1 MEGDGCEVLPSSDP
15 FVVRKLMKI
24 LFLGRHFTYFR
35 NFESVL
41 RELAS
46 RGHQLQLAVEQD
58 ESLGGTKL
66 VRSLID
72 EFPNVTAGLLPDRPE
87 DDWTWA
93 ATRLRLGLDYL
104 RYQHPVFD
112 RAYKLRERS
121 RGRTP
126 AGFVMLG
133 DVVRSAGGWT
143 RRGAEAV
150 LRRLERAIPETS
162 CIRDFVAAHK
172 PDVVLLTPLIDL
184 GSSQIDYLRA
194 ARALGIPTA
203 LCVWS
208 WDHLSSKALIR
219 ECPDRVFVWNATQ
232 KGEAIE
238 LHRVP
243 ADRVIVTGAQCFDHW
258 FERAPS
264 RTREQFCAQIGVDPH
279 RPFILWVCSALIH
292 GSPPEAPFVV
302 EWIRRLRA
310 SGDPSLRGAG
320 VVVRPHPSRVTEWDS
335 IDVSQL
341 DAVVWGSN
349 PIDET
354 ARVDYFDSIVH
365 SAAVVGLNT
374 SAFIEAGIVGRPVLT
389 IVVPE
394 FEENQHGTVH
404 FDYLVKAGGG
414 LVVVGEGFERHLEQ
428 LASALAAPPAAER
441 RPFVRDFV
449 RPLGL
454 DRAATPMFVQAVEA
468 MQGLQVE
475 QVHPDALAPVW
486 RWVLRR
492 AATLKDNER
501 FERWTLSPR
510 EQVTAERRRVMREQK
525 AIRRALSRAANDA
538 NRQRKLQERE
548 ARLAAGKQQRLEAR
562 RRAAAERKAAAVQPS
577 EQVR

>member
-1 MEGDGCEVLPSSDP
+1 M
-15 FVVRKLMKI
+15 RI

-41 RELAS
+41 RELAA
-46 RGHQLQLAVEQD
+46 RGHQLHLAVEQD

-66 VRSLID
+66 VQALVD

-87 DDWTWA
+87 DDWTWT

-104 RYQHPVFD
+104 RYQHPAFD

-126 AGFVMLG
+126 GAFVTLG
-133 DVVRSAGGWT
+133 DAVHAAGGWA
-143 RRGAEAV
+143 RRGAETL
-150 LRRLERAIPETS
+150 LRRLERAIPDTPS
-162 CIRDFVAAHK
+162 IRAFVEAQK
-172 PDVVLLTPLIDL
+172 PDLMLLTPLIDL
-184 GSSQIDYLRA
+184 GSSQIEYLRA

-219 ECPDRVFVWNATQ
+219 ECPDRVLVWNETQ
-232 KGEAIE
+232 KREAIE

-243 ADRVIVTGAQCFDHW
+243 AERVVVTGAQCFDHW
-258 FERAPS
+258 FDRTAS
-264 RTREQFCAQIGVDPH
+264 RTREQLCGQLGLDAG
-279 RPFILWVCSALIH
+279 RPFVLWVCSALIH
-292 GSPPEAPFVV
+292 GSAPEAPFVV

-310 SGDPSLRGAG
+310 SGDPALRDVGIL
-320 VVVRPHPSRVTEWDS
+320 VRPHPSRTAEWES
-335 IDVSQL
+335 IDTRGLNV
-341 DAVVWGSN
+341 VVWGGN
-349 PIDET
+349 PVDES
-354 ARVDYFDSIVH
+354 ARADYFDSIFH

-404 FDYLVKAGGG
+404 FDYLVNAGGG
-414 LVVVGEGFERHLEQ
+414 LVTVADGFDAHLAQ
-428 LASALAAPPAAER
+428 LAAALASPHAGVK
-441 RPFVRDFV
+441 PFVRHFV

-454 DRAATPMFVQAVEA
+454 DRAATPIFTGAVEA
-468 MQGLQVE
+468 MQGLQVDR
-475 QVHPDALAPVW
+475 PRADALVPVW

-492 AATLKDNER
+492 VAGLRDRAS

-510 EQVTAERRRVMREQK
+510 EQASAERLRTLREQK
-525 AIRRALSRAANDA
+525 AIRRAMGRAAKDA
-538 NRQRKLQERE
+538 TRQRKLQERE
-548 ARLAAGKQQRLEAR
+548 AQVSERLH
-562 RRAAAERKAAAVQPS
+562 
-577 EQVR
+577 

>member
-1 MEGDGCEVLPSSDP
+1 
-15 FVVRKLMKI
+15 MKV

-46 RGHQLQLAVEQD
+46 RGHHLHLAVEQD

-66 VRSLID
+66 VRSLVD
-72 EFPNVTAGLLPDRPE
+72 AFPNVTAGVLPERAE
-87 DDWTWA
+87 DDWTWTA
-93 ATRLRLGLDYL
+93 IRLRLGLDYL

-126 AGFVMLG
+126 GAFVTLG
-133 DVVRSAGGWT
+133 DAVHAAGGWA
-143 RRGAEAV
+143 RRTAETM

-162 CIRDFVAAHK
+162 SIPAFIDEQQ
-172 PDVVLLTPLIDL
+172 PDVMLLTPLIDL

-219 ECPDRVFVWNATQ
+219 ECPDHVFVWNETQ
-232 KGEAIE
+232 KREATE

-243 ADRVIVTGAQCFDHW
+243 PNRVVVTGAQCFDHW
-258 FERAPS
+258 FDRAPS
-264 RTREQFCAQIGVDPH
+264 RARVEFCNRIGLDAT
-279 RPFILWVCSALIH
+279 RPFVLWVCSALIH
-292 GSPPEAPFVV
+292 GSAPEAPFVV
-302 EWIRRLRA
+302 EWIRHLRA
-310 SGDPSLRGAG
+310 STDPALRNVG
-320 VVVRPHPSRVTEWDS
+320 VLVRPHPSRVAEWAS
-335 IDVSQL
+335 IDITHL
-341 DAVVWGSN
+341 NAVVWGSN
-349 PIDET
+349 PVDED
-354 ARVDYFDSIVH
+354 ARADYFDSIFH

-394 FEENQHGTVH
+394 FVENQNGTVH
-404 FDYLVKAGGG
+404 FDYLVTAGGG
-414 LVVVGEGFERHLEQ
+414 LVTVGNGFEEHFAQ
-428 LASALAAPPAAER
+428 LASAIAVPAGER
-441 RPFVRDFV
+441 KPFVRDFV

-454 DRAATPMFVQAVEA
+454 DRPATPVFVNAVEA
-468 MQGLQVE
+468 MQGMHVE
-475 QVHPDALAPVW
+475 PLRADPLAPVW
-486 RWVLRR
+486 RWALRR
-492 AATLKDNER
+492 FAALKDNER

-510 EQVTAERRRVMREQK
+510 EQVTAERRRTMREQK

-548 ARLAAGKQQRLEAR
+548 ARFEAYR
-562 RRAAAERKAAAVQPS
+562 QERQDARARER
-577 EQVR
+577 VR